1 MPACFLSQ
9 PYAMSMLTV
18 LIEPY
23 LLSSEMAYWGGEMG
37 QSGAGV
43 GDQIR
48 LGKGLASPCLEGLWK
63 AWLED
68 A

>member
-1 MPACFLSQ
+1 
-9 PYAMSMLTV
+9 MLTV
-18 LIEPY
+18 LIEPC

-37 QSGAGV
+37 QCSIPESGAGV

-48 LGKGLASPCLEGLWK
+48 LGKRLASPCHAGLWK

>member
-1 MPACFLSQ
+1 
-9 PYAMSMLTV
+9 MSMLTV